1 MRNLQST
8 VMGLDLGQR
17 NDQSA
22 LAILDIVEE
31 IGTERDPVTF
41 AFQRSQHL
49 YLRSLTRF
57 PRGTRYIDTPEL
69 VREVI
74 TVPPPGYLGRRLDE
88 VLAVDAGGP
97 GMAVVELLR
106 QLKLH
111 AAIMPAVITGGTIGS
126 PLGGGIH
133 SIPRRTLVNLLRFAL
148 ESRQL
153 VFPADMPLKDSLAAE
168 LAAVEPDGGQ
178 SAHDDMAIAIALA
191 LWAATKRFP
200 SLLRRR

>member
-1 MRNLQST
+1 
-8 VMGLDLGQR
+8 MGLDLGQR

-41 AFQRSQHL
+41 AFQRSQHF

-74 TVPPPGYLGRRLDE
+74 AVPPPGYLGRRLDE

-111 AAIMPAVITGGTIGS
+111 AAIMPAVITGG
-126 PLGGGIH
+126 
-133 SIPRRTLVNLLRFAL
+133 
-148 ESRQL
+148 
-153 VFPADMPLKDSLAAE
+153 FPADMPLKDSLAAE